1 MIEHLIKIIKP
12 EHCLNTN
19 YYDDKSAVIMHYS
32 NLDSYDIN
40 KVVDAKNCKNH
51 KTSVNSFS

>member
-1 MIEHLIKIIKP
+1 MIEHLIKIITII
-12 EHCLNTN
+12 HCLDTN
-19 YYDDKSAVIMHYS
+19 YCDDISAVIMHYS

-40 KVVDAKNCKNH
+40 KVVDAKNCKKH